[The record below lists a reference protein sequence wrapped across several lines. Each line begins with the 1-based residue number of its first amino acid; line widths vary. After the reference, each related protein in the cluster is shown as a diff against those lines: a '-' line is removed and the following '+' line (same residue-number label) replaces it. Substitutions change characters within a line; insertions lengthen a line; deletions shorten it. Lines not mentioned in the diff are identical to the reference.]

1 MPATDTAAS
10 NPSARA
16 APAPD
21 APAVVAPAP
30 LEQAAN
36 RVANEEAIPAVFR
49 GALKPLYPLYRSFQ
63 LWSDADG
70 LRMSAAMSFYGMF
83 SIAPLLL
90 VLVALL
96 GYVVD
101 EKVVQSSLIHQIESL
116 VGAKGAEVIQAAIA
130 SAQQPGDGVFASVL
144 AFVFLVV
151 GATGVFAELQSAL
164 ERLWTQGTGAQAV
177 DAWWHSATLR
187 LRGIAYVLAFGFLML
202 VSLVIASTVNLLQ
215 TWAGSRY
222 QMEALFVVL
231 NQVLSLAITT
241 ALFVALMRMSAG
253 PQPRLRYLV
262 AGGAIGALLFGVGKY
277 ALAIYLST
285 AAVVSA
291 YGAAGSLVVL
301 LMWVYF
307 ASAVLLYGASC
318 ARVLAERQGDFAAA
332 ATPPP
337 AAAVTA
343 AQGEVRQA
351 AGDDVAA
358 NSAAVTAV
366 LSDMASAPGAPSDA
380 ARTAGAANARP
391 GSTSPAARAAQAAA
405 TAARN
410 LRPTALVGNALA
422 EAVDNVRGKDLAVAA
437 VVGVASYFLLRPRGG
452 EARAEAMADVR
463 TGLRSLIGQQQRRV
477 AGDVNAAASA
487 AANAA
492 SAAAAN
498 ALPRRST
505 RGAALA
511 VLGSG
516 AARQGARWLWQGTRV
531 ARSEAVARLGRR
543 RKGVVGGASQLLAQ
557 ANAWRERH
565 ALAQARRAL
574 DADLRELRRAAR
586 RRR

>member
-1 MPATDTAAS
+1 MAAVAAE
-10 NPSARA
+10 PSPR
-16 APAPD
+16 
-21 APAVVAPAP
+21 
-30 LEQAAN
+30 EQAAK
-36 RVANEEAIPAVFR
+36 RVVNEAVVPAVFR
-49 GALKPLYPLYRSFQ
+49 GRLRPLYPLYRSFE

-101 EKVVQSSLIHQIESL
+101 REVLEQSLINQVQSLI
-116 VGAKGAEVIQAAIA
+116 GAKGAEVVQAAIA
-130 SAQQPGDGVFASVL
+130 SAQQPGDGLFASVL
-144 AFVFLVV
+144 AFVLLVV

-164 ERLWTQGTGAQAV
+164 ERLWTQGTGTAAV

-202 VSLVIASTVNLLQ
+202 VSLVIASAVNLLQ

-222 QMEALFVVL
+222 EMETVLVVL

-262 AGGAIGALLFGVGKY
+262 AGAAIGALLFGIGKY
-277 ALAIYLST
+277 FLALYLST

-318 ARVLAERQGDFAAA
+318 ARVLAERQGDFAAS

-343 AQGEVRQA
+343 VQGEARRAGADTATVGTA
-351 AGDDVAA
+351 AAA
-358 NSAAVTAV
+358 AV
-366 LSDMASAPGAPSDA
+366 LSDMTNGSGAAQAADA
-380 ARTAGAANARP
+380 ATQ
-391 GSTSPAARAAQAAA
+391 AARAAQR
-405 TAARN
+405 ARS
-410 LRPTALVGNALA
+410 LRPTAALG
-422 EAVDNVRGKDLAVAA
+422 EALGGAIENVRGKDLAGAA
-437 VVGVASYFLLRPRGG
+437 LVGVASYFLLRPRGG
-452 EARAEAMADVR
+452 EAQAEARADALNLAR
-463 TGLRSLIGQQQRRV
+463 TLTRGPRRSSGLRSASGW
-477 AGDVNAAASA
+477 AAARDA
-487 AANAA
+487 Q
-492 SAAAAN
+492 
-498 ALPRRST
+498 
-505 RGAALA
+505 GDAALSETERRGLRGVGLA
-511 VLGSG
+511 MLGSG
-516 AARQGARWLWQGTRV
+516 ALRQGARWLWQGTRT
-531 ARSEAVARLGRR
+531 ARSEAVARLGARR
-543 RKGVVGGASQLLAQ
+543 RGVVGGASQLFAQ

-565 ALAQARRAL
+565 ALAQARREL
-574 DADLRELRRAAR
+574 DQDMRALRRALTR
-586 RRR
+586 RR